1 MSRTVLVTGGTG
13 GIVETAESLRDLG
26 LRRGQKDDRY

>member
-1 MSRTVLVTGGTG
+1 MSRTVLVTG